1 MPAPEPPQLDFREPP
16 PIDDAPIPES
26 AAQAPHGV
34 PPDDVPDM
42 SELAD
47 ALRRAER
54 DPAQP
59 PVAPAEPAVPLH
71 QRLAAALPEEAPQPV
86 RAPPAPKRPS
96 LRLGPAAARPAPK
109 RPTPDFSGLPPAM
122 AQSLAK
128 LAGVP
133 WPPQSTT
140 GASTADTRQL
150 EQEGAVAPAA
160 TPRRET

>member
-1 MPAPEPPQLDFREPP
+1 
-16 PIDDAPIPES
+16 
-26 AAQAPHGV
+26 
-34 PPDDVPDM
+34 M

-71 QRLAAALPEEAPQPV
+71 QRLAAALPEEAPQPA
-86 RAPPAPKRPS
+86 RTPPAPKRPAP
-96 LRLGPAAARPAPK
+96 RLGPVAARPASK

-133 WPPQSTT
+133 WPPQTTT
-140 GASTADTRQL
+140 GARTADTRQL
-150 EQEGAVAPAA
+150 EQEGAGAPTA
-160 TPRRET
+160 TPRRES